1 MPCKTL
7 KVTPSCIPRRPCPLT
22 ARQGW
27 DPGVCSPP
35 FPRPLFPCSSFSS
48 LFPAAD
54 CCPSVPPG
62 QLFAYDFRLLLP
74 AVCPSGVPM

>member
-1 MPCKTL
+1 MHCKTL

-35 FPRPLFPCSSFSS
+35 FPRPLFPCSSFF
-48 LFPAAD
+48 LF
-54 CCPSVPPG
+54 
-62 QLFAYDFRLLLP
+62 FRLLIAVPQFSP
-74 AVCPSGVPM
+74 ASSSLMTFGSCCPLCVRLAY